1 MEAVTATE
9 GALVELA
16 RLRERYGPLM
26 LFQSGGCCDGS
37 APLCLRQ
44 GELLLGPGDLL
55 LGEVAGVPFYVDAEQ
70 YERWR
75 RPAFQLDVAAG
86 EGDTFSLE
94 GADGVRFVSRA
105 PSREARSGEA
115 SVPPA
120 WSPSGRVAPEQRAL
134 GHLTSVPVGR
144 TTSHRPPN
152 SETFWQRICR
162 GARSPT

>member
-26 LFQSGGCCDGS
+26 LFQSCDGS

-86 EGDTFSLE
+86 EGDTFSLGRPLRLA
-94 GADGVRFVSRA
+94 GAEPRGPERA
-105 PSREARSGEA
+105 RMRLPYCR
-115 SVPPA
+115 
-120 WSPSGRVAPEQRAL
+120 
-134 GHLTSVPVGR
+134 
-144 TTSHRPPN
+144 
-152 SETFWQRICR
+152 R
-162 GARSPT
+162 GAHRAGSRRSSEL